1 MKHLE
6 LLVFE
11 KRFKNFQSK
20 VHEVN
25 RALEKDRDV
34 PKIIESAVPL
44 MIHFQVSE
52 ALRSVLGEYV
62 PNNLIQ
68 YEKKKLEEL
77 VEFAQENNGVEPNLK
92 TLSCRLRVISRMI
105 WQSGEGMAP
114 FIMGKHYRPDMK
126 TDEAT

>member
-6 LLVFE
+6 LKVFE

-20 VHEVN
+20 VGEVS

-62 PNNLIQ
+62 PNNLI
-68 YEKKKLEEL
+68 
-77 VEFAQENNGVEPNLK
+77 
-92 TLSCRLRVISRMI
+92 
-105 WQSGEGMAP
+105 
-114 FIMGKHYRPDMK
+114 
-126 TDEAT
+126 